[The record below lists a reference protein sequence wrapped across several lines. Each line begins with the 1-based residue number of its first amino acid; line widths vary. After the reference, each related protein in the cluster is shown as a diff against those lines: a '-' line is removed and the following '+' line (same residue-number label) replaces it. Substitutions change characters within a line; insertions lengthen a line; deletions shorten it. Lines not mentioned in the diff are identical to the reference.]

1 MDPTSAEEST
11 PWDPITG
18 KLRAHSG
25 LKLAKGTREALA
37 KHLGEP
43 TALSSAST
51 RCPTGRT
58 TGVTSAATTAP
69 GSPRRWS
76 VADNDDFG
84 GDVTQPLRGN
94 PARSTSQSRMRRS
107 ESVPRPPGMATAS
120 GSGKRA
126 VRFLADQQRSPTRE
140 KQPAAMELDPGRYDV
155 EPSRSNLGSR
165 GNLGK
170 SSSSSSMRARDASPL
185 RRDVLP
191 AAMRDDPARYDV
203 APRGSTAAR
212 NAEAEARHLMHMKA
226 DPRNDMLNDGSGH
239 NADGDGQTL
248 MGMEV
253 KERFKDMRTAFITI
267 DKDYD
272 GRITK
277 DELME
282 ACANWNI
289 PLAEAE
295 RVMNCTDLD
304 QKGFI
309 DFDEFARRFDPF
321 LEVSED
327 DEEIM
332 RLYQQGI
339 MGNEQPFKLAG
350 VHHGTSS
357 VEPLIDETAEYRT
370 QNGDLR
376 SRLARA
382 MRQVSNLEDD
392 LKASRAHAAAL
403 EVSLEKS
410 NARNDELH
418 DNNRDLQRN
427 KADLTRRLQDAEEDR
442 RRAEERERRLA
453 SRVMDLE
460 SAQRPATSGR
470 YDETEDEAARRRA
483 RRRAEEADEEERM
496 RRLERELAEAN
507 GESARQDADQER
519 NTVFVYGLEGCEK
532 TEAIYKALKKAKV
545 PFQKRDFNKDKR
557 YVDIMEMSDEYT
569 SGDVHAPVV
578 CLGDK
583 AWWNNYDETQVVPF
597 PQAVAMDLRHLL
609 GLNKPKP
616 EPVRV
621 DVDIDQEIFQRFLSM
636 QDAFLKLD
644 DDKNGFITEDELLAR
659 CKEWNIPT
667 SEAARVIAEADR
679 DNKGCLDFDEF
690 AKRFGGMFNRGC
702 LGPLRTISNAPGQSN
717 PRKSTPATVQK

>member
-37 KHLGEP
+37 KHTGDP
-43 TALSSAST
+43 TGLSSAST
-51 RCPTGRT
+51 RCPTGRNT
-58 TGVTSAATTAP
+58 AVTSAATTAP
-69 GSPRRWS
+69 GSPRRWPA
-76 VADNDDFG
+76 ADNDDFG
-84 GDVTQPLRGN
+84 DLTQPLRGN
-94 PARSTSQSRMRRS
+94 PVRGSSRSRMRRS

-126 VRFLADQQRSPTRE
+126 VRFLAEQQGSPTRE
-140 KQPAAMELDPGRYDV
+140 KQPTAMDLDPGRYDV
-155 EPSRSNLGSR
+155 NPSRGH
-165 GNLGK
+165 LGK
-170 SSSSSSMRARDASPL
+170 ASSSRARDASPL

-203 APRGSTAAR
+203 APRGSRAAR
-212 NAEAEARHLMHMKA
+212 QAEEEARHLMHMKA

-239 NADGDGQTL
+239 NADGDGQTM

-253 KERFKDMRTAFITI
+253 KERFKDMRTAFIAI
-267 DKDYD
+267 DTDYD

-327 DEEIM
+327 DEEIL

-339 MGNEQPFKLAG
+339 MGDEQPLKLAG

-357 VEPLIDETAEYRT
+357 AEPLIDEAGEYRT

-382 MRQVSNLEDD
+382 MRRVSDLEDD

-403 EVSLEKS
+403 EVSLEKA

-418 DNNRDLQRN
+418 SNNLDLQRRN
-427 KADLTRRLQDAEEDR
+427 TDLMRRLQDAEEDR
-442 RRAEERERRLA
+442 RRAEEREKRLA

-460 SAQRPATSGR
+460 TAHRPTMSGR

-483 RRRAEEADEEERM
+483 RRRAEEADEAERM

-507 GESARQDADQER
+507 AERARQDADQES

-557 YVDIMEMSDEYT
+557 FMDIVEMSDENIG
-569 SGDVHAPVV
+569 GDVHAPVI
-578 CLGDK
+578 CLGDQ
-583 AWWNNYDETQVVPF
+583 AWWNHYEETQVVPF

-609 GLNKPKP
+609 GLNKPVP
-616 EPVRV
+616 EKVRV
-621 DVDIDQEIFQRFLSM
+621 DVDIDQEIFARFLSM

-644 DDKNGFITEDELLAR
+644 DDKNGFITEDELIAR
-659 CKEWNIPT
+659 CKEWNIPV

-690 AKRFGGMFNRGC
+690 AKRFSGLFNRGA
-702 LGPLRTISNAPGQSN
+702 LGPLRTISNAPNQPN
-717 PRKSTPATVQK
+717 PRKLTPGAHQ